1 MAGPKHAFILGKK
14 ITKPSEVEV
23 IDFFVKSLPS
33 HHA

>member
-1 MAGPKHAFILGKK
+1 MAGPKHEFILCKK

-23 IDFFVKSLPS
+23 INVFAKNLPS